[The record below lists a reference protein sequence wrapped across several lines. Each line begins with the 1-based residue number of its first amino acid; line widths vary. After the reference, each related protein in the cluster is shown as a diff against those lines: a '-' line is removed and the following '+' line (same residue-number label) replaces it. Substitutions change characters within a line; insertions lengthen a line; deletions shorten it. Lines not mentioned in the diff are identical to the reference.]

1 MAKGKP
7 KRAAK
12 RTTRQAAN
20 KAGKAVTQL
29 RKAVGLPASPLAR
42 EISAK
47 IKELA
52 RDKNVLV
59 QWDIRVI
66 PLSGTVEAVCNC
78 TCYA

>member
-12 RTTRQAAN
+12 RTTRQAAK
-20 KAGKAVTQL
+20 KAAKAVTQL
-29 RKAVGLPASPLAR
+29 RKTVGLPASPLAR

-47 IKELA
+47 IRELA